1 MYRDDNER
9 GRRGRGA
16 MKGGSRA
23 RRHLEVL
30 RQGDNERGRRGA
42 GEGQERIREEL
53 LGSP

>member
-1 MYRDDNER
+1 VYRDDNER
-9 GRRGRGA
+9 DRRGI
-16 MKGGSRA
+16 MEGGSRMG
-23 RRHLEVL
+23 HYLEVL